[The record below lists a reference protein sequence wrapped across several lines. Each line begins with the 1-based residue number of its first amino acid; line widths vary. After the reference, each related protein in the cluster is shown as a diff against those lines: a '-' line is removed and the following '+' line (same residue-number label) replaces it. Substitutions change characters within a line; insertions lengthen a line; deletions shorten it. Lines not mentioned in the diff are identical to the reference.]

1 MLPPANQFNTPRN
14 VPSPTT
20 NHAPAQ
26 VKQSPVVHYTFLLVG
41 LSLLVF
47 VLHKLDNLL
56 LPLLYA
62 ILLSLLLMPLVTKL
76 EKWKWPRMLAIAT
89 AIILVI
95 ASLALLIY
103 LFGSQIIGLRNEI
116 PLIQTK
122 LVAYFDQVQQ
132 QLSQRFGFQTISH
145 DEIIN
150 SSLDTARKD
159 ASKYLGSTLSTT
171 LGVLS
176 TLTLVPIYVFCF
188 LYYRDHLRQF
198 MFRFVEPDKRTT
210 VLHTVD
216 NIQNVVQGYMTGL
229 FTVIVL
235 VSIMNAVGLLVLG
248 VKYAIFFA
256 VFASV
261 LAVVP
266 YVGITVGSIIPAL
279 ITFVETGSPG
289 HGLAVIGVFMGV
301 QVISDNI
308 LSPLITASKVS
319 LNPLTAIIA
328 LILGGE
334 LWGTPGMIL
343 SVPISAVIKV
353 VLDANKGTE
362 AWGFLLGDVGDGEA
376 TTKDPTDGRGLV
388 ARLLDR
394 VRGKRPPVAPEPRLP
409 TMAATRR
416 AQSQQADV

>member
-1 MLPPANQFNTPRN
+1 MIPPINQFNVPRK
-14 VPSPTT
+14 VPSSTA
-20 NHAPAQ
+20 NHTPAQ
-26 VKQSPVVHYTFLLVG
+26 VKQSAAVHYTFLLIG

-56 LPLLYA
+56 LPLLYD
-62 ILLSLLLMPLVTKL
+62 ILLSLLLMPLVAKL
-76 EKWKWPRMLAIAT
+76 ESWRWPRMLAIGT
-89 AIILVI
+89 AILLVLLG
-95 ASLALLIY
+95 LAIVIY
-103 LFGSQIIGLRNEI
+103 LFTSQIISLRNEI

-122 LVAYFDQVQQ
+122 LVAYFDMTQR
-132 QLSQRFGFQTISH
+132 QLSQKFGFQPLSH
-145 DEIIN
+145 EEVIN
-150 SSLDTARKD
+150 TSLSTARKD

-171 LGVLS
+171 VGILS
-176 TLTLVPIYVFCF
+176 TVTLVPIYIFCF

-198 MFRFVEPDKRTT
+198 MFRFVEADKRTT
-210 VLHTVD
+210 VLTTVD
-216 NIQNVVQGYMTGL
+216 NIQSVVQGYMTGL
-229 FTVIVL
+229 FTVIVV
-235 VSIMNAVGLLVLG
+235 VSVLNAIGLLVLG

-266 YVGITVGSIIPAL
+266 YIGITVGSILPAL

-289 HGLAVIGVFMGV
+289 RGLAVIGVFMAV
-301 QVISDNI
+301 QFVSDNI
-308 LSPLITASKVS
+308 LAPLITASKVS

-353 VLDANKGTE
+353 VLDANKNTE

-376 TTKDPTDGRGLV
+376 TPKDPADDRGTIAKLWDQ
-388 ARLLDR
+388 L
-394 VRGKRPPVAPEPRLP
+394 RGKRPPLAPEPQLP
-409 TMAATRR
+409 PVSSTRSR
-416 AQSQQADV
+416 